1 MRPDLILFSGDLV
14 FSGEDH
20 SSFSSARTRFIDRV
34 LASTGLTRES
44 LFIAPGNHDV
54 SRRAVRSD
62 SFVEAGARA
71 TLTSDVLVNE
81 FIDGL
86 VSGDSASGRVIE
98 RLDNFY
104 KFVRSEI
111 DVSPVVNDPLLRVFV
126 AKKGD
131 LRVGIACFDT
141 AWRATGKSD
150 NVDRNK
156 LILGERHI
164 DKAIAA
170 IETADIK
177 IAMLHH
183 PLNWL
188 AEFDEVVVSNR
199 LYYGFDLLACG
210 HVHDSAPQTT
220 LTPNGG
226 SIISQTGCLYK
237 SRKYF
242 NGYQF
247 ITIDLAGEE
256 AEFFI
261 RSYYDKRRAF
271 DVDPKTTRGGR
282 FKVPFRAKAA
292 IAPSGRVHR
301 ALRLLRGLIRQTAS
315 DQISMREAQGTLHLD
330 AKEAFVCPPLSR
342 HVLAHEPRVGQADVV
357 GATKEPEI
365 IPLEKLL
372 RGNQNLVVF
381 GPREAG
387 KSSLAQFIA
396 VNVAEGLIDRPR
408 IPVVIDF
415 RQFKRNSYG
424 LKKAINAYTQGLIS
438 AADTEG
444 LLTSGDFLFIVD
456 NLDCNSSSE
465 KAEVERIIAGIRN
478 ARWIVFV
485 QSHSTH
491 VLRDDKLNSLAGFDE
506 IHIQQ
511 LPRKSI
517 RELSRRWCEQTGH
530 DSEKTYRT
538 VMNQLRVGNLPRT
551 GFIVTL
557 LLWSVYQ
564 KQRQHGINEAIL
576 LTGVV
581 DVLLGKTDLSSML
594 YKDCDPKA
602 HEITL
607 QHVSLFLRQ
616 RDGIADVNDVTEC
629 LIVFF
634 RERGLHYKA
643 YDVLENSHIYC
654 NIGATWR

>member
-1 MRPDLILFSGDLV
+1 M
-14 FSGEDH
+14 
-20 SSFSSARTRFIDRV
+20 
-34 LASTGLTRES
+34 
-44 LFIAPGNHDV
+44 
-54 SRRAVRSD
+54 
-62 SFVEAGARA
+62 
-71 TLTSDVLVNE
+71 
-81 FIDGL
+81 
-86 VSGDSASGRVIE
+86 
-98 RLDNFY
+98 
-104 KFVRSEI
+104 
-111 DVSPVVNDPLLRVFV
+111 
-126 AKKGD
+126 
-131 LRVGIACFDT
+131 
-141 AWRATGKSD
+141 
-150 NVDRNK
+150 
-156 LILGERHI
+156 
-164 DKAIAA
+164 
-170 IETADIK
+170 
-177 IAMLHH
+177 
-183 PLNWL
+183 
-188 AEFDEVVVSNR
+188 
-199 LYYGFDLLACG
+199 
-210 HVHDSAPQTT
+210 
-220 LTPNGG
+220 
-226 SIISQTGCLYK
+226 
-237 SRKYF
+237 
-242 NGYQF
+242 
-247 ITIDLAGEE
+247 
-256 AEFFI
+256 
-261 RSYYDKRRAF
+261 
-271 DVDPKTTRGGR
+271 
-282 FKVPFRAKAA
+282 
-292 IAPSGRVHR
+292 
-301 ALRLLRGLIRQTAS
+301 
-315 DQISMREAQGTLHLD
+315 
-330 AKEAFVCPPLSR
+330 
-342 HVLAHEPRVGQADVV
+342 
-357 GATKEPEI
+357 
-365 IPLEKLL
+365 
-372 RGNQNLVVF
+372 VF

-438 AADTEG
+438 AADTEE
-444 LLTSGDFLFIVD
+444 LLSSGDFLFIVD

-594 YKDCDPKA
+594 YKDFDPKA
-602 HEITL
+602 REITL

-643 YDVLENSHIYC
+643 YDVLETSHIYC